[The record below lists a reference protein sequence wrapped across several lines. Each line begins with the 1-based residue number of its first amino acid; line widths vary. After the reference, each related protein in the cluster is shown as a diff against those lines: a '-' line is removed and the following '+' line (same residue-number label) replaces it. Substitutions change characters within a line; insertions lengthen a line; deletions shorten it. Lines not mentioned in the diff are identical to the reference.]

1 MTRDREFIYEVFE
14 QMSKFEKNTQ
24 DRLVEMGAK
33 RTLFSTLDFKKR
45 WLEGFLRS
53 DCKEGHEESTIVTI
67 AWVAQMA
74 YKCGLMD
81 GKGYEACL
89 NEAIEERAKYLE
101 ETEE

>member
-1 MTRDREFIYEVFE
+1 MIRDREFIYEVFE

-45 WLEGFLRS
+45 SLEEFLRRDS
-53 DCKEGHEESTIVTI
+53 KEDCEESTIVTI
-67 AWVAQMA
+67 TWVAQMA

-89 NEAIEERAKYLE
+89 NEAIEEYVKAKE
-101 ETEE
+101 ETGE